1 MNSRG
6 FLKRR
11 KHDTKK
17 ASAPPPSTST
27 ASRYEEE
34 EAQVHGYSWEDLQR
48 LWPHEGSSGTCLI
61 RHLTMPTP
69 PNPILPHL
77 SLSLPSF
84 PRQHRVHRISHTSS
98 CVITGTPQAGS
109 DLSGRFSHVF
119 ERNCCKPW
127 NEPVKSTFKKMC
139 KLRFPFRSASRIL
152 QKGRRKIQA
161 WKKGLKAVGVSDDVM
176 IRF

>member
-1 MNSRG
+1 MCVQMNSRG

-77 SLSLPSF
+77 SLSLSPHSPDNTEF
-84 PRQHRVHRISHTSS
+84 IAFHTHPAAWSQGHLRQGRNYPADSRMSLRETAASHEMNLWKALLKKCVS
-98 CVITGTPQAGS
+98 CVS
-109 DLSGRFSHVF
+109 LSEARLEF
-119 ERNCCKPW
+119 
-127 NEPVKSTFKKMC
+127 FKKEDG
-139 KLRFPFRSASRIL
+139 KFKRE
-152 QKGRRKIQA
+152 RK
-161 WKKGLKAVGVSDDVM
+161 D
-176 IRF
+176 

>member
-27 ASRYEEE
+27 TSRYEEE

-69 PNPILPHL
+69 LNPILPHL

-109 DLSGRFSHVF
+109 DLSGRFLGVF

-127 NEPVKSTFKKMC
+127 NEPVKSTFKKC
-139 KLRFPFRSASRIL
+139 VSCVSLSEARLEFFK
-152 QKGRRKIQA
+152 KEDRKF
-161 WKKGLKAVGVSDDVM
+161 KRERKD
-176 IRF
+176 

>member
-27 ASRYEEE
+27 TSRYEEE

-69 PNPILPHL
+69 LNPILPHL
-77 SLSLPSF
+77 SLTLSPHSPDNTEFIAFHTHPAAWSQGHLKQGRIYPILGCLWEKL
-84 PRQHRVHRISHTSS
+84 RQAIKMNLWK
-98 CVITGTPQAGS
+98 A
-109 DLSGRFSHVF
+109 L
-119 ERNCCKPW
+119 
-127 NEPVKSTFKKMC
+127 FKKC
-139 KLRFPFRSASRIL
+139 VS
-152 QKGRRKIQA
+152 
-161 WKKGLKAVGVSDDVM
+161 GVSLSEAWLEFFKKLDRKFKRERKD
-176 IRF
+176 

>member
-1 MNSRG
+1 MTPKKRLHPLPPPLPPPDMRKRRHKCTATAERISRG
-6 FLKRR
+6 SDRMRGHLE
-11 KHDTKK
+11 HAWSDTW
-17 ASAPPPSTST
+17 
-27 ASRYEEE
+27 
-34 EAQVHGYSWEDLQR
+34 QCQLLQTQ
-48 LWPHEGSSGTCLI
+48 SCL
-61 RHLTMPTP
+61 T
-69 PNPILPHL
+69 

-139 KLRFPFRSASRIL
+139 KLRFPFRSTTRIL
-152 QKGRRKIQA
+152 QKGRQKIQA